1 MEDSKLVSM
10 ANQIA
15 AFFSAYPDAE
25 AEAAL
30 RDHIKLFWT
39 PRMRQ
44 LLNVRIQEQPAGIE
58 PLVVRAL
65 SRQPPAAEDAGPIG
79 KLASG
84 PNTLGEL
91 ASDAG

>member
-1 MEDSKLVSM
+1 
-10 ANQIA
+10 
-15 AFFSAYPDAE
+15 
-25 AEAAL
+25 
-30 RDHIKLFWT
+30 
-39 PRMRQ
+39 
-44 LLNVRIQEQPAGIE
+44 VRIQEQPAGIE